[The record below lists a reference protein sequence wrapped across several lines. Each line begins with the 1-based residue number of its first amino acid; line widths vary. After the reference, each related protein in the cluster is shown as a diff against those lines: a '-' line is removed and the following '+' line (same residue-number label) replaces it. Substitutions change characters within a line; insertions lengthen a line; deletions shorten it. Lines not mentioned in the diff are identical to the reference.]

1 MKKIAV
7 VTGAS
12 SGLGRELVGQI
23 SREGGL
29 DEIWAIARRT
39 DRLNA
44 LSEELGLPVR
54 AISADLSSPEG
65 IETYRRALEE
75 DKPDVRM
82 LANCA
87 GFGKF
92 NHYERE
98 TTDTYMNM
106 IDLNVKAVVAMT
118 DATLPYMQ
126 KGGEIVNI
134 ASCAAFQPIP
144 YINVYAATKAFVLS
158 YSRALNLELRYR
170 GIRVIAVC
178 PYWTR
183 TEFFD
188 RAIADREGKQVIIN
202 YGAMYDPAKVV
213 ARALRDLR
221 RGRDI
226 SVYGA
231 VNNGQR
237 LLVKLLPH
245 PIVMRVWNRRQK
257 FNGTPDI
264 R

>member
-1 MKKIAV
+1 MKNIIV
-7 VTGAS
+7 ITGAS
-12 SGLGRELVGQI
+12 SGLGRELARQTA
-23 SREGGL
+23 REAGI

-39 DRLNA
+39 DRLESLA
-44 LSEELGLPVR
+44 EELGLPVR
-54 AISADLSSPEG
+54 AISADLSTSEG
-65 IETYRRALEE
+65 IEVYRTALAEE
-75 DKPDVRM
+75 SPSIR
-82 LANCA
+82 LLCNCA

-98 TTDTYMNM
+98 TTETYMNM
-106 IDLNVKAVVAMT
+106 IDLNIKSVVGMT
-118 DATLPYMQ
+118 DASLPYM
-126 KGGEIVNI
+126 KEGARIMNI

-144 YINVYAATKAFVLS
+144 YINVYAATKSFVLS
-158 YSRALNLELRYR
+158 YSRALNVELRYR

-178 PYWTR
+178 PYWTK

-188 RAIADREGKQVIIN
+188 RAIADKNEKQVIIN
-202 YGAMYDPAKVV
+202 YGVMYDAERVV
-213 ARALRDLR
+213 ARALRDLG
-221 RGRDI
+221 RGKDI

-245 PIVMRVWNRRQK
+245 PFIMRIWNRRQK